1 MVDSSSDDDMD
12 ITGDF
17 TAQNHP
23 SSVQLSNG
31 LGDLWNETNYTPP
44 KVTANNGHSSDEDD
58 DQTLELGP
66 IGHLQGDASV
76 FNNTTTKTLSQDTT
90 VSHFKGLLHPIAEGE
105 EATSTRSSLL
115 SHLSL
120 SSDEDDD
127 DAKYVAQRE
136 SVVINL
142 GEKFDKLGGSS
153 GKKNKLKH
161 DPMSLSPRHLE
172 DQPRPTISSTVS
184 TTTSVSLE
192 NASRTPVPTPNPPHG
207 DKSTAFIPSDSSHVV
222 DDDISPDPSAQ
233 VVVLAPSSPQ
243 QSAPHQPTTEQLSTK
258 VTPLDFD
265 TPAAQQDAPRL
276 ALHPP
281 TITTATFADLV
292 AALTLTS
299 VDDAIERQVAECAD
313 LLAVSAV
320 LPQTTTR
327 WSQAV
332 DQLSTWVAEMA
343 VERRLNEAKLVPSY
357 LAALLQTTNEFP
369 HDLVVELYHAN
380 VSSVLSE
387 WFAWRRRLEAASMA
401 VWNGGAGLQAEYQGL
416 QQRLA
421 SVGRD
426 EAQERAAV
434 HQLMAKARSMD
445 RSLASIQEQQTIRA
459 EVSAR
464 LHRLDKQ
471 LSQLQSTLAKH
482 TQDAALHRIETTDA
496 VVSDTHMHDRI
507 HAVQA
512 HDELFQIASKLAK
525 WTYTSMSP
533 TQWEL
538 RMMLTSLHSDMS
550 IIVSLDVDVSKATC
564 QVQVVLPPRKQNKQ
578 HSVFDDVAALV
589 CAALLDPVRLQQA
602 GDATVRQVSDVPAFV
617 QWVQLDVQRSV
628 RLWRDMETLVL
639 QHAITTDVA
648 SKQLWIA
655 FVSFQ
660 SLVKVRVGLPLSTHF
675 CFRRWTAPPV
685 VVVEFGK
692 AKVRVEDD
700 LARFDHVVECMH
712 GWLIVGVAAVD
723 IQ

>member
-44 KVTANNGHSSDEDD
+44 KVNNAHSSDEDD

-76 FNNTTTKTLSQDTT
+76 FNNTKTLSQDTT
-90 VSHFKGLLHPIAEGE
+90 VSHFQGLLHPIAEGE

-172 DQPRPTISSTVS
+172 DQPRPTVS
-184 TTTSVSLE
+184 TATSVSLE

-207 DKSTAFIPSDSSHVV
+207 DKSTAFIPSDSSSH
-222 DDDISPDPSAQ
+222 DISPDPSAQ
-233 VVVLAPSSPQ
+233 VVALAPSSP
-243 QSAPHQPTTEQLSTK
+243 PHQPTTEQLSTK

-313 LLAVSAV
+313 LLVVSAV

-357 LAALLQTTNEFP
+357 LAALLQTTKEFP
-369 HDLVVELYHAN
+369 HDLLVELYHAN

-471 LSQLQSTLAKH
+471 VSQLQSTLAKH

-533 TQWEL
+533 TRWEL

-564 QVQVVLPPRKQNKQ
+564 QVQVVLPPRKHNKQ

-602 GDATVRQVSDVPAFV
+602 SDATVRQVSDVPAFV

-700 LARFDHVVECMH
+700 LAGFDHVVECMH
-712 GWLIVGVAAVD
+712 GWLIERVD
-723 IQ
+723 RD